1 MNLVDTSTKLLDVL
15 DERDPES
22 MEQEEARRLVERLRD
37 VIRHHDHRYY
47 VLDAPVITD
56 AEYDA
61 LYAQLERLEAAF
73 PDLVTSDS
81 PTQRVGGEPID
92 EFEKV
97 KHPEQ
102 LLSLG
107 NAFDAEELREWY
119 ARCQRGLA
127 AAFGDDITPALTA
140 ELKIDGLAVALTYEH
155 GRLVRGATRGNGR
168 VGEDIT
174 HNIRTIHRIP
184 LQIPVGTENG
194 RTPPERIE
202 VRGEV
207 FMRKSEFEALNDGL
221 IAHDETPFANP
232 RNAAAGSLRQLDPS
246 ITAQRPLSFFAYGT
260 GPVTN
265 GDLPAYQHDVLG
277 WLKQFGLPVNP
288 HAERFDDI
296 ERVVAFCEDW
306 AERRDALDYEIDGVV
321 VKIDRFDQQD
331 ELGVTAKEPRWAIA
345 YKFPAREATTT
356 LNDITVNVGRTGV
369 IKPEAV
375 LEPVHI
381 GGVTVSQATL
391 HNEDYIQERDIRVG
405 DRVVVKRA
413 GDVIPQVVRPVTE
426 ARTGD
431 EEPWTFPDTC
441 PACGSEIVRLEG
453 EADYYCL
460 TTDCPAQFIRLVEHF
475 VSRDAMDIEG
485 LGEKVAVQLV
495 DEDLVETL
503 ADLYRID
510 VDDLIDLERFA
521 EKSARN
527 LVEAIE
533 ASKQRPLSRV
543 LYALGI
549 RHVGQTVAELIVQH
563 FASLDDIAEATVGEL
578 EAIDGIGAVIAESVV
593 DWFQLD
599 HNRELIQNLKSEGV
613 NTERLSEEAPS
624 VDKADAP
631 VAGKTFVLTG
641 SLPTLTRSEATSLIK
656 QAGGRVTGSVS
667 GNTDY
672 LVVGDNPGS
681 KYDEASERGVPMLDE
696 EKLRALLDGD
706 RSSA

>member
-221 IAHDETPFANP
+221 IAHGETPFANP

-356 LNDITVNVGRTGV
+356 LNDIIVNVGRTGV

-460 TTDCPAQFIRLVEHF
+460 NTDCPAQFIRLVEHF

-613 NTERLSEEAPS
+613 NTERLPEEAPP

>member
-356 LNDITVNVGRTGV
+356 LNDIIVNVGRTGV

-460 TTDCPAQFIRLVEHF
+460 NTDCPAQFIRLVEHF

-613 NTERLSEEAPS
+613 NTERLPEEAPP

>member
-1 MNLVDTSTKLLDVL
+1 MDLVDASTELLDAL
-15 DERDPES
+15 DERNLES
-22 MEQEEARRLVERLRD
+22 MSREEARRLIERLRE

-61 LYAQLERLEAAF
+61 LYAQLEQFEAAF
-73 PDLVTSDS
+73 PELVTPDS

-92 EFEKV
+92 AFERV
-97 KHPEQ
+97 EHPEQ

-107 NAFDAEELREWY
+107 NAFDADALREWY

-127 AAFGDDITPALTA
+127 SAFGEEMAPALTA
-140 ELKIDGLAVALTYEH
+140 ELKIDGLAVALTYET

-174 HNIRTIHRIP
+174 HNIRTIRRIP
-184 LQIPVGTENG
+184 LQIPVGADNG
-194 RTPPERIE
+194 RTPPDRIE

-207 FMRKSEFEALNDGL
+207 FMRKSEFEALNEGL
-221 IAHDETPFANP
+221 VEQGETPFANP

-265 GDLPAYQHDVLG
+265 GDLPEYQHDVLG
-277 WLKQFGLPVNP
+277 WLDQFGLPVNP

-296 ERVVAFCEDW
+296 ERVVAFCERW
-306 AERRDALDYEIDGVV
+306 AERRDSLDYEIDGVV

-345 YKFPAREATTT
+345 YKFPAREAMTR
-356 LNDITVNVGRTGV
+356 LNDIIVNVGRTGV
-369 IKPEAV
+369 IKPEAM

-391 HNEDYIQERDIRVG
+391 HNEDYIQERDICIG

-431 EEPWTFPDTC
+431 EETWTFPSTC

-460 TTDCPAQFIRLVEHF
+460 NTDCPAQFIRLVEHF

-495 DEDLVETL
+495 EVGLVNSL
-503 ADLYRID
+503 ADLYRLE
-510 VDDLIDLERFA
+510 VEDLPLCV
-521 EKSARN
+521 AR
-527 LVEAIE
+527 
-533 ASKQRPLSRV
+533 
-543 LYALGI
+543 
-549 RHVGQTVAELIVQH
+549 
-563 FASLDDIAEATVGEL
+563 
-578 EAIDGIGAVIAESVV
+578 
-593 DWFQLD
+593 
-599 HNRELIQNLKSEGV
+599 
-613 NTERLSEEAPS
+613 
-624 VDKADAP
+624 
-631 VAGKTFVLTG
+631 
-641 SLPTLTRSEATSLIK
+641 
-656 QAGGRVTGSVS
+656 
-667 GNTDY
+667 
-672 LVVGDNPGS
+672 
-681 KYDEASERGVPMLDE
+681 
-696 EKLRALLDGD
+696 
-706 RSSA
+706 